1 MITTIAGIQLFQNL
15 ISWNG
20 FLKIQKIKFNMK
32 VKNTLGLFMILL
44 GGIATAQTSNNIP
57 QVEELLSKMTLEE
70 KIGQLNL
77 LTPGGGVATGSV
89 VSEDVEAKIKAGNV
103 GGVFGVSSPEKV
115 RQAQEI
121 AVKSS
126 RLGIPLLIGSDI
138 IHGYKTTYPIPL
150 GLSSSWDM
158 DLMKE
163 AAQLAAKEA
172 TADGINWNFSPMVD
186 IARDPRWGRI
196 AEGAEEDP
204 YLGSQVAKAMMEGY
218 QGEDLTAPN
227 TMIATVKHMA
237 LYGAAEAGRD
247 YNSVDMSR
255 LKMFNEYLPPY
266 QAAVEAGVASVM
278 TSFND
283 IDGIPASGNKWL
295 LTDLLRERWGFG
307 GFVVSDYTSVN
318 EMIAHGMGD
327 LQAVSAMAINAGL
340 DMDMVGEGFLTT
352 LKKSVDEGKVS
363 EEQITKAAR
372 RILEAKHKLG
382 LLDDPYLYSDESR
395 PEKDILTKENRDFAR
410 KAATR
415 SFVLLKKHDNTLPL
429 SKNAK
434 IALIGPLA
442 DNKNNMLGTWAPT
455 GNPQLSI
462 PILEGME
469 NVAKDATI
477 TYAKGANISNDTSF
491 AKKVNVFGE
500 RITVSDKSPES
511 LLNEAMAVAEASD
524 VIVAVVGEATEMSG
538 EAASRTDITIP
549 ESQKK
554 LIRKLAN
561 SDKPVVLV
569 LMSGRPL
576 DISEEMALP
585 VSILQI
591 WHPGVEAGNA
601 VADVLFGDYN
611 PSAKLTNSWP
621 RNVGQIPIHYRMKA
635 TGRPGPESGEFQ
647 KFKTNYLDSPN
658 SPLLPFG
665 YGLSYTT
672 FEYSDVKANSS
683 ELEKTGS
690 IELSA
695 TVTNTGDHDGE
706 EIVQLYTHDKVR
718 SITPPGKEL
727 KGFKK
732 IMLKKGESK
741 TVTFE
746 LTAEDLKFY
755 NSELKHVAEP
765 GEFDF
770 FIAGSSDSKFDGSF
784 TLKE

>member
-1 MITTIAGIQLFQNL
+1 MKKTYLSIFCIAVMGI
-15 ISWNG
+15 S
-20 FLKIQKIKFNMK
+20 FLSAQEKI
-32 VKNTLGLFMILL
+32 
-44 GGIATAQTSNNIP
+44 P
-57 QVEELLSKMTLEE
+57 EVEELLSKMTLEE

-121 AVKSS
+121 AVKNS

-150 GLSSSWDM
+150 GLSSSWD
-158 DLMKE
+158 LELIKQG
-163 AAQLAAKEA
+163 AQLAAKEA

-196 AEGAEEDP
+196 AEGAGEDP
-204 YLGSQVAKAMMEGY
+204 YLGSQIAKAMVEGY
-218 QGEDLTAPN
+218 QGDDLTEPN
-227 TMIATVKHMA
+227 TMMATVKHMA
-237 LYGAAEAGRD
+237 LYGAPEAGRD

-266 QAAVEAGVASVM
+266 KAAVDAGVGSVM

-283 IDGIPASGNKWL
+283 IDGVPASGNKWL
-295 LTDLLRERWGFG
+295 LTDLLRERWGFD

-363 EEQITKAAR
+363 EDQITKAAR

-382 LLDDPYLYSDESR
+382 LLEDPYLYSDESR
-395 PEKDILTKENRDFAR
+395 PEKDILTDENRKLAR

-415 SFVLLKKHDNTLPL
+415 SFVLLKKHNNTLPL
-429 SKNAK
+429 AKNAN
-434 IALIGPLA
+434 IALVGPLA
-442 DNKNNMLGTWAPT
+442 NNKNNMLGTWAPT
-455 GNPQLSI
+455 GNPQLSV
-462 PILEGME
+462 PILEGLK
-469 NVAKDATI
+469 NVAPEANI
-477 TYAKGANISNDTSF
+477 EYAKGANISNDSSF

-500 RITVSDKSPES
+500 RIQISDESPET
-511 LLNEAMAVAEASD
+511 LLREALDLANSSD
-524 VIVAVVGEATEMSG
+524 IIVAVVGEATEMSG

-549 ESQKK
+549 DAQKK
-554 LIRKLAN
+554 LIRELAKTG
-561 SDKPVVLV
+561 KPLVLV

-576 DISEEMALP
+576 DISEEMAMP

-611 PSAKLTNSWP
+611 PSGKLTNSWP
-621 RNVGQIPIHYRMKA
+621 RSVGQIPIHYRMKT

-665 YGLSYTT
+665 FGLSYTT
-672 FEYSDVKANSS
+672 FEYSDVKASSS
-683 ELEKTGS
+683 ELNANGS
-690 IELSA
+690 IEVSA
-695 TVTNTGDHDGE
+695 TVTNTGNFDGE
-706 EIVQLYTHDKVR
+706 EIVQLYIHDKVR
-718 SITPPGKEL
+718 SVTPPGREL

-741 TVTFE
+741 TVTFTVSE
-746 LTAEDLKFY
+746 EDLKFY
-755 NSELKHVAEP
+755 NSAIEYVAEP

-770 FIAGSSDSKFDGSF
+770 AIGGSSAADFNGSF
-784 TLKE
+784 TLKK